1 MSLAVLLPL
10 YLEAHNPEHN
20 HYRAYDLTL
29 AQDLLGDWVV
39 VVRQGRCGP
48 DGERLARPRGR
59 FLGRRAVPGAT
70 VTALPAERAAT
81 DRVRVSGRAR
91 DGRHDSDFERLVAIR
106 LAGL

>member
-39 VVRQGRCGP
+39 MVRQGRCGQMVSASRAHVV
-48 DGERLARPRGR
+48 DSLA
-59 FLGRRAVPGAT
+59 
-70 VTALPAERAAT
+70 
-81 DRVRVSGRAR
+81 
-91 DGRHDSDFERLVAIR
+91 
-106 LAGL
+106 AGQFAWCNGYCIAG